1 MVNNLTATDNIS
13 FLLVFLEGL
22 LSFLSPCVIPLIPI
36 YMGYLSG
43 NARQT
48 GEDGRIYYKQKKVF
62 FHTLFFVLGI
72 SFAFFLLGI
81 SFTALGSFFKEK
93 QMLFTRIGG
102 ILILLLGL
110 HQIGLLDFKFLARE
124 RKLRF
129 RFGQGTMNPLL
140 ALLMGFTFS
149 FAWTPCVG
157 PALAS
162 VLLMASGAK
171 SQLLGIFLVFVYTAG
186 FIIPFLLLGLFTAQ
200 VLNFLKGHQGIL
212 KYTVKVGGA
221 LLILIGIMTFTGWM
235 NGISKY
241 LNTFVPPAKSKEL
254 NYENQE
260 ESKSASSKEEAVTD
274 QGASTSEDKLAD
286 NDTEK
291 KNEDIAG
298 SSSGQDS
305 ENEARTDKT
314 LAFDFT
320 LTDQYGKEH
329 TLSDYKGKVVFLN
342 FWATWCPPCRKEMPD
357 IEELYKEYG
366 ENKEDVIFLGVVN
379 PTSDEYPNNSDV
391 KQEEIVSFLEE
402 NGYSFPTV
410 FDVSGDL
417 LSTYYISAFPTTFL
431 IDKEGYIY
439 GYAAGMMTKDV
450 MKSAITQT
458 MESTE

>member
-1 MVNNLTATDNIS
+1 
-13 FLLVFLEGL
+13 
-22 LSFLSPCVIPLIPI
+22 
-36 YMGYLSG
+36 
-43 NARQT
+43 
-48 GEDGRIYYKQKKVF
+48 
-62 FHTLFFVLGI
+62 
-72 SFAFFLLGI
+72 
-81 SFTALGSFFKEK
+81 
-93 QMLFTRIGG
+93 
-102 ILILLLGL
+102 
-110 HQIGLLDFKFLARE
+110 
-124 RKLRF
+124 
-129 RFGQGTMNPLL
+129 MNPLL

-200 VLNFLKGHQGIL
+200 VLNFLKSHQGIL

-366 ENKEDVIFLGVVN
+366 ENKEDVIFLGVAN